1 MRWKSSR
8 RRRRMGGW
16 RCHKRHNRSRR
27 RRRYRCHRNRKLQRR
42 RCRFLHRRL
51 KPTRPLPHRHNL
63 CYRARMS
70 RNIPLLLRL
79 LARRHHRLA
88 HNSHILPR
96 HMPCHH
102 SLRRRERILLPRHS
116 PRRLKNRLVH
126 PYTSFHSANTKA
138 RLCSR
143 YQRTTSIILVR
154 AKTSWLLC
162 LVWLTR
168 SA

>member
-1 MRWKSSR
+1 MRWKSGR
-8 RRRRMGGW
+8 RRRRRRG
-16 RCHKRHNRSRR
+16 RR
-27 RRRYRCHRNRKLQRR
+27 RRKHRNRKHRRCRCLHNRKLQRR
-42 RCRFLHRRL
+42 RCLFPHRRL
-51 KPTRPLPHRHNL
+51 RSTRFLLHRHSL
-63 CYRARMS
+63 RSRARIS
-70 RNIPLLLRL
+70 PNTLPLLRL
-79 LARRHHRLA
+79 LARRHHHLA
-88 HNSHILPR
+88 HNSHNLPR

-126 PYTSFHSANTKA
+126 PYTYSLLAISKA

-143 YQRTTSIILVR
+143 YQRTTSTILVR
-154 AKTSWLLC
+154 AKISWLLC